1 MRLFIQPFTILL
13 GLSSIGLF
21 LFQLTHTSSAK
32 ISYGVNSSR
41 CLPLLRSSHNNI
53 HLFTHHCSDAAI
65 EAETDDI
72 DLEADFEIPDEMT
85 RRVHFWVKIFSHYS
99 ANEYILHSSNYPELI
114 FEIASVSKDLSKKDQ
129 RERKKDIET
138 YFKKISNI
146 YREALLELAEDP
158 DNINTN
164 LKQKF
169 VRELA
174 HIDHDDKYKKAA
186 EKFRI
191 QRGQAN
197 AMLRGLNDFS
207 AYEPHIFKAFRDQN
221 IPTELSYL
229 TFVESTFNRR
239 AVSKVG
245 ASGVYQIMPKT
256 GRPHMRINRKFDER
270 RDPLKSAIAAAKI
283 LKKNYQITKEHWP
296 LAITGYNHGAYG
308 MKKAANM
315 HDTYD
320 IWELIN
326 KYEGRTFGFASKNF
340 YAEFVAINY
349 IIENKRQLFPKLKNK
364 IVIPIHSLTAR
375 RKVRISSILKKYDIS
390 LEDFI
395 SFNPDLNKKYRKA
408 RTLLPVGY
416 RFKIDKRK
424 YEAWVSKQKFWK
436 SDSNASSE
444 ISTDLSMVSN

>member
-1 MRLFIQPFTILL
+1 M
-13 GLSSIGLF
+13 
-21 LFQLTHTSSAK
+21 
-32 ISYGVNSSR
+32 
-41 CLPLLRSSHNNI
+41 
-53 HLFTHHCSDAAI
+53 
-65 EAETDDI
+65 
-72 DLEADFEIPDEMT
+72 
-85 RRVHFWVKIFSHYS
+85 
-99 ANEYILHSSNYPELI
+99 
-114 FEIASVSKDLSKKDQ
+114 SKDLSKKDQ
-129 RERKKDIET
+129 RERKRDIET
-138 YFKKISNI
+138 YFKKSSNI

-270 RDPLKSAIAAAKI
+270 RDPIKSAIAAAKI

-315 HDTYD
+315 HDTND

-349 IIENKRQLFPKLKNK
+349 IVENKRQLFPKLKNK
-364 IVIPIHSLTAR
+364 IVIPFHSLTAR

-395 SFNPDLNKKYRKA
+395 SFNPDLNKKYRKV

-436 SDSNASSE
+436 SGSNASSE

>member
-53 HLFTHHCSDAAI
+53 HLFTHHCSDSAI

-129 RERKKDIET
+129 RERKRDIET
-138 YFKKISNI
+138 YFKKSSNI

-270 RDPLKSAIAAAKI
+270 RDPIKSAIAAAKI
-283 LKKNYQITKEHWP
+283 LKRTIKLQKSIGP
-296 LAITGYNHGAYG
+296 L
-308 MKKAANM
+308 
-315 HDTYD
+315 
-320 IWELIN
+320 
-326 KYEGRTFGFASKNF
+326 
-340 YAEFVAINY
+340 
-349 IIENKRQLFPKLKNK
+349 Q
-364 IVIPIHSLTAR
+364 
-375 RKVRISSILKKYDIS
+375 
-390 LEDFI
+390 
-395 SFNPDLNKKYRKA
+395 
-408 RTLLPVGY
+408 
-416 RFKIDKRK
+416 
-424 YEAWVSKQKFWK
+424 
-436 SDSNASSE
+436 
-444 ISTDLSMVSN
+444 